1 MACRNIEKAEKAK
14 KEIIKENV
22 CKAQMGSLAIE
33 YLDLCSLKSIRSCAN
48 RILEKEPNINI
59 LINNAGVMMCPES
72 KTEDGFEKQFGS
84 NHLGHAYLTL
94 LLLPRLIKSAP
105 SRIIF
110 VSSLLH
116 CIYTE
121 NFDDINYEGSSYS
134 SLFAYACSKTANIV
148 FAKALAMKLKE
159 HNIHNVTTY
168 SLHPGVVKT
177 NINQYFDKTAF
188 FLFNSIFNSIFTTC
202 FWKTPRCGAQT
213 SIYCAVD
220 EDCAGESGLYY
231 SDCAKA
237 MESAYCRDEKR
248 ISKLWEITIKMLK
261 LESFYSDGNIPVSD
275 LDLY

>member
-1 MACRNIEKAEKAK
+1 MDYISGWCKSQRRLDGYTVIITGSNGGIGKATASDLYSRGARVIMACRNIEKAEKAK

-148 FAKALAMKLKE
+148 FAKALAMKLKVRK
-159 HNIHNVTTY
+159 I
-168 SLHPGVVKT
+168 L
-177 NINQYFDKTAF
+177 Q
-188 FLFNSIFNSIFTTC
+188 
-202 FWKTPRCGAQT
+202 
-213 SIYCAVD
+213 
-220 EDCAGESGLYY
+220 
-231 SDCAKA
+231 
-237 MESAYCRDEKR
+237 
-248 ISKLWEITIKMLK
+248 
-261 LESFYSDGNIPVSD
+261 
-275 LDLY
+275 